1 MLVKT
6 IILSKDI
13 GRYDSC
19 PHGCLY
25 CYATSVSTSM

>member
-13 GRYDSC
+13 GTYNTCLHD
-19 PHGCLY
+19 CLY
-25 CYATSVSTSM
+25 CYATNVGTSM

>member
-13 GRYDSC
+13 GTYNTC
-19 PHGCLY
+19 LYGCLY